1 MSAIKTTDVI
11 SLHYTG
17 TLSTGEQ
24 FDSSEGR
31 APLEFEVGSGQ
42 VIPGFDAAVMGMK
55 VGESKKVKIAA
66 AEAYGEVMEDMIY
79 SVPKD
84 AIPADLNPHVGLKL
98 VSTLEN
104 GHQIPVTITE
114 VTDESITI
122 DANHE
127 LAGQDLTFDI
137 TIVSI
142 N

>member
-55 VGESKKVKIAA
+55 VGESKKVTIAA

-114 VTDESITI
+114 VTNESITI

>member
-55 VGESKKVKIAA
+55 VGESKKVTIAA
-66 AEAYGEVMEDMIY
+66 AEAYGDVMEDMIY

-114 VTDESITI
+114 VTNESITI